1 MNLRLIFKWLPTVIE
16 AGEFLDDVLD
26 SEKSIQHRTL
36 AALDLIA
43 VIADETDTQVDD
55 EILAQVRSIVDRQE
69 FWSTLDAVLDVFFGD
84 DNDIKVQLAGAHE
97 AQFDPAT
104 ISLFVQL
111 GWYVLQLIRERRKN
125 RGK

>member
-26 SEKSIQHRTL
+26 SEASIQHRTL
-36 AALDLIA
+36 SALDLIA
-43 VIADETDTQVDD
+43 VIADETDTTIDD
-55 EILAQVRSIVDRQE
+55 EVLAQVRSIVDRDE
-69 FWSTLDAVLDVFFGD
+69 FWQTVDAILDVFFSD
-84 DNDIKVQLAGAHE
+84 EDIKVQLSSAHE
-97 AQFDPAT
+97 AKFDPAT